1 MTARSLLCLVALL
14 AVACG
19 DDGDDGDDTKF
30 GDADDVLAYRSALYP
45 ITVEVSAVEAEI
57 RSVLDDSLVAVDAD
71 LAPLYRQLRPRLQAV
86 RDSLEVIRPPR
97 KLRQLHAQIVDMVQ
111 LRIDAFGLV
120 IQGFD
125 TGDIALYDTAV
136 EQIRQANELTGLI
149 NERLRE
155 VDDAL
160 LEHDDGRLLAGVT
173 CPTQRLAPA

>member
-19 DDGDDGDDTKF
+19 DDGDDTKF
-30 GDADDVLAYRSALYP
+30 GDADDVLAYRTALYP
-45 ITVEVSAVEAEI
+45 ITLEVSAVEAEV

-86 RDSLEVIRPPR
+86 RDSLDVIRPPR
-97 KLRQLHAQIVDMVQ
+97 QLRQLHAQIVDMVQ

-125 TGDIALYDTAV
+125 TGDISLYDTAV
-136 EQIRQANELTGLI
+136 EQIRQANELTVLI

-160 LEHDDGRLLAGVT
+160 LEHDDGRLLAGAA